1 MAPETTLAAAGL
13 SVCHQPMLPR
23 PFRVVRYRRELKDTF
38 TLFLEPED
46 GSGSFIF
53 GPVSS
58 ICSTIPVPGKCP
70 SPSAATRSKP
80 RQLVH
85 TIRAVGNVT
94 RLLQKYRPGDTL
106 GVRGPSARPG
116 RWIRPWIWTWSSWP
130 AAWDWLR
137 LRPVIYHVLAHR
149 QEYGNVELIYG
160 ARSPQEM
167 LFRRELERWRGRFD
181 LRVHATVDSAGPD
194 WRGNVGVVTNLI
206 SHARFDPHQTMALVC
221 GPGVMMRFTIQEL
234 HRLGLQP
241 QDIFVSLERNMQCG
255 LGLCGHC
262 QLGPFF
268 VCKDGPVFSYDRVG
282 KWFERREI

>member
-1 MAPETTLAAAGL
+1 MAPETTSAGAGL
-13 SVCHQPMLPR
+13 SGCHHPMLPQ
-23 PFRVVRYRRELKDTF
+23 PFRVIHYRKELKDTF
-38 TLFLEPED
+38 TLVLKPED
-46 GSGSFIF
+46 GSPEFHFQPGQFNMLYHPGAGEVPI
-53 GPVSS
+53 S
-58 ICSTIPVPGKCP
+58 ISGDPHN
-70 SPSAATRSKP
+70 P

-94 RLLQKYRPGDTL
+94 RLLQKYQSGDAL
-106 GVRGPSARPG
+106 GVRGPFGS
-116 RWIRPWIWTWSSWP
+116 PWPVEKAVDLDLVIVAGGLGLAP
-130 AAWDWLR
+130 

-149 QEYGNVELIYG
+149 QDYGNVELIYG
-160 ARSPQEM
+160 ARSPRDL

-194 WRGNVGVVTNLI
+194 WRGGVGVVTNLI
-206 SHARFDPHQTMALVC
+206 GRARFDPHHTMALVC

-234 HRLGLQP
+234 QRLGLQS
-241 QDIFVSLERNMQCG
+241 QDIYVSLERNMQCG

-282 KWFERREI
+282 KWFDRREI